1 MNLDVGF
8 RYNLGGNLLF
18 DDSFLLGMKP
28 KLQGT
33 MWWFTSCSFAT
44 GAHCKSWRDRCA
56 CCTRRALSA
65 TPRVGDV
72 HIGCCITAA
81 DMPRLVMKRV
91 LRLSRSQWTSATRF
105 EFVSQVV
112 QMLCS
117 RLQVGIYAEED
128 KGSLHVQRVTEALKA
143 DGAEKSWG
151 EFQRVK
157 SSLWN
162 PSATKPWYD
171 ISLYWLG
178 NKDF

>member
-1 MNLDVGF
+1 
-8 RYNLGGNLLF
+8 
-18 DDSFLLGMKP
+18 MKP

-72 HIGCCITAA
+72 HIGCCIAAA

-112 QMLCS
+112 QMLCG
-117 RLQVGIYAEED
+117 LQVGIYAEED

-178 NKDF
+178 NRDF